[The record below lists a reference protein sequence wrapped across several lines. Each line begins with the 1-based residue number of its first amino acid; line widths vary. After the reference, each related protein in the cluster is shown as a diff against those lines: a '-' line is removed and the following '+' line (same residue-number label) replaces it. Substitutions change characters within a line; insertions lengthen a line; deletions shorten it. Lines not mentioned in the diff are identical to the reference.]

1 MMKKDKA
8 QTMQQKVALAAGL
21 RAADMTWAEIA
32 PHVGRASGSSA
43 ASIKSKNRELWEQEY
58 EKATI
63 KLTAVCEASGI
74 KTLTGLLLSESE
86 QVRCAA
92 AKALLAHAD
101 KFKAQKVHVTGE
113 MKHTITTTEL
123 IQSAARSGF
132 RRTNLIHELMNGAE
146 N

>member
-1 MMKKDKA
+1 MKKDKP
-8 QTMQQKVALAAGL
+8 QTMQQKVALAAEL
-21 RAADMTWAEIA
+21 CAADMTWTEIA
-32 PHVGRASGSSA
+32 PCIGRSSA
-43 ASIKSKNRELWEQEY
+43 SSARNIKYKNRELWQQEY
-58 EKATI
+58 EKATQ
-63 KLTAVCEASGI
+63 KLTVDCEASGI

-113 MKHTITTTEL
+113 MKHTVTTTEL
-123 IQSAARSGF
+123 IRTAAKSGF

>member
-1 MMKKDKA
+1 MKKDKP
-8 QTMQQKVALAAGL
+8 QTMQQKVALAAKLHTAG
-21 RAADMTWAEIA
+21 MTWKNIA
-32 PHVGRASGSSA
+32 PHIGRSSGSGA
-43 ASIKSKNRELWEQEY
+43 ASIRRKYPELWQQEY
-58 EKATI
+58 EKATR
-63 KLTAVCEASGI
+63 KLTADCEASGI
-74 KTLTGLLLSESE
+74 KTLTELLLSESE

-123 IQSAARSGF
+123 IRTAARSGF

>member
-1 MMKKDKA
+1 MKKRSLA
-8 QTMQQKVALAAGL
+8 TSSLLTAALYAVVLLPGLAA
-21 RAADMTWAEIA
+21 
-32 PHVGRASGSSA
+32 SGAQDISYST
-43 ASIKSKNRELWEQEY
+43 LQEY

-74 KTLTGLLLSESE
+74 KTLTDLLLGKSE

-123 IQSAARSGF
+123 IRTAARSGF